1 MTTPSTSKPVALITG
16 ASSGIGLELSRLFAA
31 GGYALALSARR
42 AAELNRLA
50 DELKSAHGT
59 PVTVFPFDL
68 SQPGAARALWT
79 EVEKANL
86 QIEVLVNNAGL
97 GITETFSKT
106 DPAALE
112 SMLRVNMETL
122 TMLTRYALPGM
133 QQRGHGRIL
142 NVGSVVGYQ
151 PGGPGMAVY
160 YATKSYV
167 LSLSRAVTVELRG
180 SGVTVTALCPGTTRT
195 EFEQRAGEKA
205 GRMFRLMRPMDAKT
219 VALAGYQGLH
229 AGRSIVIPGMFN
241 KIMAVA
247 GELPPRQIALAVNRI
262 LLS

>member
-1 MTTPSTSKPVALITG
+1 MTGPSTSKPIALITG

-42 AAELNRLA
+42 TAELNQLA
-50 DELKSAHGT
+50 DELKTAHGT
-59 PVTVFPFDL
+59 PVTVFPLDL
-68 SQPGAARALWT
+68 SQPGAARELWT
-79 EVEKANL
+79 QVEKANL
-86 QIEVLVNNAGL
+86 QIDVLVNNAGL
-97 GITETFSKT
+97 GITDAFVAT

-112 SMLRVNMETL
+112 TMLRVNMEAL
-122 TMLTRYALPGM
+122 TMLTRYALPAM
-133 QQRGHGRIL
+133 LQRRRGRIL

-160 YATKSYV
+160 YASKSYV
-167 LSLSRAVTVELRG
+167 LSFSRALTVELRG

-205 GRMFRLMRPMDAKT
+205 GRLFRLMRPMDART
-219 VALAGYQGLH
+219 VAMAGYQGLH
-229 AGRSIVIPGMFN
+229 AGRAIVIPGLFN